1 MDSSG
6 PLIDPSSFGVTD
18 LATLLETLP
27 ATEDGAGGDRFR
39 VQIIP
44 GLDSHY
50 IGRDARGA
58 PCLLLKSIDTGMRAP
73 IRLEAIE
80 VRFAMPCLVSKGD
93 SAEGQETL
101 TVVICR
107 AQDQQTERYFLH
119 VCETILRIVGP
130 RPTFEAV
137 SQAMQRLVDL
147 FRRLAL
153 PPSRSLV
160 GLIGEMI
167 VLSGS
172 ADAVVAAQAWRS
184 AVDDR
189 FDFST
194 PALRLEVKA
203 SAARSRTHEFS
214 QEQCSP
220 PDGVEGVLASMFVE
234 SSGGGTSLLDLIRR
248 IEGRLAGR
256 DDLITKVQDA
266 VSETLGVSLP
276 VALTARFDEGLARA
290 SLQFYDLA
298 SVPAIR
304 GVLPPG
310 VSRLRFQSDL
320 SRIPPLDRPEL
331 NARGEALA
339 GLLPL

>member
-1 MDSSG
+1 
-6 PLIDPSSFGVTD
+6 VTD
-18 LATLLETLP
+18 LAALLETLT
-27 ATEDGAGGDRFR
+27 ATGGGPGGDRFR
-39 VQIIP
+39 VRMIP
-44 GLDSHY
+44 GLDGHY

-58 PCLLLKSIDTGMRAP
+58 ACLLLKSTDSGMRAP

-80 VRFAMPCLVSKGD
+80 VRFAMPCLVSESNG
-93 SAEGQETL
+93 AEGQETL
-101 TVVICR
+101 TVVICT
-107 AQDQQTERYFLH
+107 APDQQIERYFLH

-130 RPTFEAV
+130 RPSFEAV

-153 PPSRSLV
+153 PPLRSLV

-167 VLSGS
+167 VLTGS
-172 ADAVVAAQAWRS
+172 ADAVMAAQAWRS

-189 FDFST
+189 FDFAT

-203 SAARSRTHEFS
+203 SAARRRAHEFS

-220 PDGVEGVLASMFVE
+220 PDGVVGILASLFVE
-234 SSGGGTSLLDLIRR
+234 SSGGGTSLLDLVRR

-266 VSETLGVSLP
+266 VSGTLGSSLP
-276 VALTARFDEGLARA
+276 TALTTRFDEGLARA

-298 SVPAIR
+298 NVPAIR
-304 GVLPPG
+304 GALPPG
-310 VSRLRFQSDL
+310 VSRVRFQSDL
-320 SRIPPLDRPEL
+320 SRMPPLDRSAL
-331 NARGEALA
+331 SARGDALA
-339 GLLPL
+339 GLLPS